1 MDELGFSSS
10 YLTANLGT
18 MFLLIFITTAGLA
31 MSFLLIPL
39 AYFITKINNI
49 KNWLDEKFKWNWT
62 IRLLLEGLLE
72 VSFCSV
78 LTISYVNKDS
88 FGGYFNLI
96 FAYILFVSMVL
107 LPIFIAVFY
116 QYKFNRMREPE
127 DTEFH
132 DKYGAP
138 YEGLCTDKR
147 WSIFF
152 PFMVCMRRISYMIVV
167 LNFHSSA
174 YT

>member
-18 MFLLIFITTAGLA
+18 MFLLIFVTTVGLV
-31 MSFLLIPL
+31 MSYLLLPL
-39 AYFITKINNI
+39 GYFIKKVNKM

-72 VSFCSV
+72 ISFCSV
-78 LTISYVNKDS
+78 LTISYVNRDS
-88 FGGYFNLI
+88 FGGYFNLV
-96 FAYILFVSMVL
+96 FGYILFVSMIF
-107 LPIFIAVFY
+107 LPIFMQVFY
-116 QYKFNRMREPE
+116 QWKFDRMKNPE

-138 YEGLCTDKR
+138 YEGLQADKR
-147 WSIFF
+147 WTLFF

-167 LNFHSSA
+167 LNFH
-174 YT
+174 